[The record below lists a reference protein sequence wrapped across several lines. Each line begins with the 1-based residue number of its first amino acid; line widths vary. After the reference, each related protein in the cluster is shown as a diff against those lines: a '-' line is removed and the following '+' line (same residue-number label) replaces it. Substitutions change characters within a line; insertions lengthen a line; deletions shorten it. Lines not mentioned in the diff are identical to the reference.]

1 MFLGAIGA
9 NREGGGRI
17 DPPPARPCYKKCP
30 ARARVKSLHAQINV
44 ERGRFRSVFRDLVA
58 KSPYLFN
65 QGGLIRLTRNEA
77 LKRIIQGIEL
87 CKNIF
92 CIVKTV
98 SALER

>member
-1 MFLGAIGA
+1 MFWSQYLG
-9 NREGGGRI
+9 N
-17 DPPPARPCYKKCP
+17 PTRPM
-30 ARARVKSLHAQINV
+30 RVFKSLHAQINV

>member
-1 MFLGAIGA
+1 MDVFGSRMRCFGA
-9 NREGGGRI
+9 NTWETLS
-17 DPPPARPCYKKCP
+17 AQCEFL
-30 ARARVKSLHAQINV
+30 RVCNAQINV